1 LNDPALTLFVLP
13 TLALKFGR
21 FGEGQ

>member
-13 TLALKFGR
+13 TLALKFAR